1 MRALFDPSVRSAVPR
16 WLPWLLAA
24 ALLWLLSACAGGALG
39 GFGGPRVVTVSQAQL
54 AERIHA
60 QFPLRRRYLELFDL
74 TLSSPRLR
82 LIPAENRLGTRVDY
96 ALGDFWGD
104 SRRYE
109 GTITLSYGLRLQP
122 ADLSVRMTDVRLE
135 AFDAPLLSGPMARQ
149 VQRLGGLV
157 AEHLLNDFTLHRF
170 KPEDLRSVTQ
180 RGYRLGEL
188 RVVDEGLQVELLPIS
203 N

>member
-1 MRALFDPSVRSAVPR
+1 MRPLFHPTVRTAAPR
-16 WLPWLLAA
+16 WLPWLLAV
-24 ALLWLLSACAGGALG
+24 ALVWLLSACSGGLG
-39 GFGGPRVVTVSQAQL
+39 GFGGPRVLTVSQAQL
-54 AERIHA
+54 AERIDA

-82 LIPAENRLGTRVDY
+82 LIPADNRLGTRVDY

-104 SRRYE
+104 SRRSE
-109 GTITLSYGLRLQP
+109 GTITLSYGLRLEP

-135 AFDAPLLSGPMARQ
+135 GFDAPLLSGPMARQ

-157 AEHLLNDFTLHRF
+157 AEHLLDDFTLHRF
-170 KPEDLRSVTQ
+170 KPEDLRSLTQ
-180 RGYRLGEL
+180 RGYRLGNL
-188 RVVDEGLQVELLPIS
+188 RVVDEGLQVELLPLP